1 MSDPTAVLDLA
12 LEEQT
17 HSPADLTHDVTH
29 ADPTAVVPA
38 EEIEFIAESEA
49 AAGPIIPLPL
59 RMVSGR
65 YVGTS
70 GSFRVELRVDI
81 DRANSLHKVSGD
93 FFSVSGAT
101 VTYFGSFVVNAPVIT
116 SAAGAITAKGLGT
129 FTFSAGAPVVQVTI
143 PRRLVLQPAAPATLH
158 FSTTSGGSGAT
169 YVCAFASSYYRTV
182 RIETD
187 RVSDVVTPVFNSYNT
202 GALPS
207 GGPARALSVVSAYA
221 EAGIEMIPTLG
232 SDVINIAE
240 AGPNHIWSD
249 SELHASMVKHFSLFQ
264 NMPQWAVWQVVC
276 QLHDLG
282 PGLYGIM
289 FDQLGPQ
296 RQGCAVFHAGIGGT
310 TADKLRLQLY
320 TYVHE
325 LGHCFNLLHS
335 WQKSFANPPVANRPA
350 ALSYMNY
357 PWNYPAGGPAAFWAA
372 FPFQF
377 DDLERVHLRH
387 AFRNNIIMGGNPFA
401 TGAAVIDPNVMA
413 DAEHDGS
420 GLDFAIKS
428 AHSAYALGEPV
439 VINMALRS
447 HDKRGKMVQPYLHP
461 KASMTSVAIL
471 KPNGQAVVYEPFMD
485 HLMSSTEQFLSGEG
499 VIEDSAYIGFGKGG
513 NYFDQPGIYKVRA
526 IYHAADGSEVMSNV
540 VTLRVRYPVT
550 AKEERLAELLIG
562 EQQGAL
568 FWLLGSDSDS
578 LAAGNAAFKEVLE
591 KHGDDP
597 LADYVRLTNGVNA
610 SRTFKTIDDR
620 QPNRVQVRKANLT
633 EAQTMLTAATATGSR
648 VDDLSKLMVL
658 HRLEQ
663 SQRRGG
669 NAKAADTIKT
679 QAETLRSTRR
689 R

>member
-1 MSDPTAVLDLA
+1 MNDPTTELGLA
-12 LEEQT
+12 LEEPR
-17 HSPADLTHDVTH
+17 HSPANLSHDVMQ

-38 EEIEFIAESEA
+38 GEAELTAETEA
-49 AAGPIIPLPL
+49 AAGPVIPIPF

-81 DRANSLHKVSGD
+81 DRAHSMHKVSGD
-93 FFSVSGAT
+93 FFTVSGAT

-116 SAAGAITAKGLGT
+116 IAAGAITANGLGT

-143 PRRLVLQPAAPATLH
+143 PRRPIFQPAAPATLH
-158 FSTTSGGSGAT
+158 FLTTSGGSGAT
-169 YVCAFASSYYRTV
+169 YVCGFASAYFRTV

-187 RVSDVVTPVFNSYNT
+187 RVSDVGTPVFSSYNT

-207 GGPARALSVVSAYA
+207 GGPARTLSVVRAYA
-221 EAGIEMIPTLG
+221 EAGVEMIPTFG
-232 SDVINIAE
+232 SDVIDIAE
-240 AGPNHIWSD
+240 AGANHTWSD
-249 SELHASMVKHFSLFQ
+249 AELHASMVTHFSLFQ
-264 NMPQWAVWQVVC
+264 NVPQWAVWQVVC

-310 TADKLRLQLY
+310 TSDKLRLQLY

-335 WQKSFANPPVANRPA
+335 WQKSFANPPAANRPS

-357 PWNYPAGGPAAFWAA
+357 PWNYPGGPAAFWTA

-377 DDLERVHLRH
+377 DDPELIHLRH
-387 AFRNNIIMGGNPFA
+387 AFRNNIIMGGNPFV

-420 GLDFAIKS
+420 GLDFTIQP
-428 AHSAYALGEPV
+428 AHRAFALGEPV
-439 VINMALRS
+439 VCNMALRS

-471 KPNGQAVVYEPFMD
+471 KPNGQAVLYEPFMD
-485 HLMSSTEQFLSGEG
+485 HLMSSTEQFLGAED

-513 NYFDQPGIYKVRA
+513 HYFDQPGTYKLRA
-526 IYHAADGSEVMSNV
+526 IYHAADGSQVMSNV
-540 VTLRVRYPVT
+540 VTLRVRHPVS
-550 AKEERLAELLIG
+550 AKEERLAELLMG
-562 EQQGAL
+562 EEQGAL

-578 LAAGNAAFKEVLE
+578 LAAGNAAFTEVLE

-620 QPNRVQVRKANLT
+620 QPGRVRVRSAALG
-633 EAQTMLTAATATGSR
+633 EAQTMLNTATAPGSR

-658 HRLEQ
+658 HLLEQ
-663 SQRRGG
+663 AQRRGG
-669 NAKAADTIKT
+669 DTGAADATKT
-679 QAETLRSTRR
+679 QAGALRAARR
-689 R
+689 